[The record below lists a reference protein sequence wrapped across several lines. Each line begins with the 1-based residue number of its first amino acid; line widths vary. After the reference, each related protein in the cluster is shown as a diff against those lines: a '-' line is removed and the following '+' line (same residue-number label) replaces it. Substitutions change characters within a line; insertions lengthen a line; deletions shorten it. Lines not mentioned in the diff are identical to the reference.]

1 MDSRIPKRPVLDW
14 GGRVKRGRAHLP
26 SVATLPNRVN
36 TTSGR
41 AAIYH
46 ALRMAGL
53 SAGDEV
59 LVPTYHCPTMVAPL
73 VMLGLQPLFYAVG
86 EHGLP
91 ELGGLE
97 CDRVRAARC
106 MIVPHYFG
114 LPRSLADVREWCS
127 EHGVVLIED
136 CAHAFYGMAGDRQ
149 VGAWGDYAIASM
161 TKFFPVTEGGLLA
174 SITRPLEISP
184 LPNQGIRA
192 ELKGVF
198 DMLHMATRC
207 GRMRGMGVVLEGL
220 RGGWWR
226 REAGA
231 VQREP
236 KFSAPEPQGVAIS
249 CDMGRVESAPLLSTR
264 VLFNL
269 SSGDDA
275 CNTRRQHFE
284 RYLNEL
290 SNLEGGRFLY
300 PSPISGG
307 APYAFP
313 LWVDDVERVYRRLRM
328 RGVPVNRWDR
338 LWPDTPVL
346 EGDVGLRWSRH
357 VLQVLCHQSLRD
369 SEVSFVIKEIR
380 EAIACQCEEG

>member
-1 MDSRIPKRPVLDW
+1 MNSRIPKRPVLDW
-14 GGRVKRGRAHLP
+14 GGGGKRGKELLP
-26 SVATLPNRVN
+26 SVATLPNKLT

-46 ALRMAGL
+46 ALRMSGL

-59 LVPTYHCPTMVAPL
+59 LVPTYHCPTMIAPL
-73 VMLGLQPLFYAVG
+73 IMLGLRPLFYAVG

-91 ELGGLE
+91 ELGRLDGD
-97 CDRVRAARC
+97 CIRTAKC

-114 LPRSLADVREWCS
+114 LPRSLADVRGWCD

-174 SITRPLEISP
+174 SASRLLEIP
-184 LPNQGIRA
+184 ALQTQGVRA
-192 ELKGVF
+192 ELKSAF

-207 GRMRGMGVVLEGL
+207 GRMRGMGVLIEGL
-220 RGGWWR
+220 RGGLLR
-226 REAGA
+226 RDNGA
-231 VQREP
+231 VRSEP
-236 KFSAPEPQGVAIS
+236 PLPASEHQGAMVS
-249 CDMGRVESAPLLSTR
+249 CDMGRVDSAPVTSTR
-264 VLFNL
+264 VVFCR
-269 SSGDDA
+269 SSGEEA
-275 CNTRRQHFE
+275 CSIRRQFFD
-284 RYLNEL
+284 RYLSEL
-290 SNLEGGRFLY
+290 SNLEGVRFLY
-300 PSPISGG
+300 PSQAPGM

-313 LWVDDVERVYRRLRM
+313 LWVDDAERVYRRLRE

-380 EAIACQCEEG
+380 EAIA